1 MGQLTEFLDTFLTYK
16 SPRYADVHDW
26 RLGLAYR
33 IFQVVGLGYVVFWAV
48 VYKCDH
54 LRRDPVSGYAR
65 VDISTPVKDGCFEA
79 DATCKLD
86 LRSFAELPYCIQ
98 GKAQVTAQQ
107 RICEFRDAYALSPQT
122 PMPNSL
128 FVPSFVNR
136 MLQRKVCEPS
146 AGSGWR
152 CEQTYVTQAEEG
164 KYQHGAFVA
173 DIERYRLL
181 ISHSYEASDS
191 MNADPEFMGRSEST
205 LGELSPAARPPPGSW
220 KPWHSHIQGVAPS
233 GPRPHIRAHV
243 HHALREVD
251 EDPEIPSYEGGN
263 TDFGTLYHSPWGD
276 MLSLGDLIKLA
287 DPRGAEAVLSERGEN
302 DLSRRERGGVIAI
315 SIEYTNERSFDIL
328 GLEPP
333 RYRVSARLLP
343 MQWLYQSHA
352 VPAGNDTRHIEAYQG
367 FLIHANVHGH
377 IRRFEWL
384 SLLQVLATALVLLTV
399 AGMLTD
405 AAMAYTTE
413 LAQRYELI
421 RQQPNKT
428 VQELRSLV
436 GQLQDEEG
444 RLLLPADA
452 NASPELEH
460 EEGADSSRNQELLAV
475 LRSIEKKLNG
485 PEHHFVRNEAAD
497 SAGAHF
503 ENLASGLLDRA
514 AGRVA
519 PL

>member
-1 MGQLTEFLDTFLTYK
+1 MEFLDTCLSYK
-16 SPRYADVHDW
+16 SRRFAVVHDW

-33 IFQVVGLGYVVFWAV
+33 IFQVVGLGYVVFWAII
-48 VYKCDH
+48 YKCEH
-54 LRRDPVSGYAR
+54 LRLDPVSGYAR

-86 LRSFAELPYCIQ
+86 LRSLAELPYCIQ
-98 GKAQVTAQQ
+98 GKAQINTQQ
-107 RICEFRDAYALSPQT
+107 RVCEFRDAYALSPQT

-128 FVPSFVNR
+128 FVPSFINR

-146 AGSGWR
+146 LENGWR

-181 ISHSYEASDS
+181 ISHSFEAIGVEDETES
-191 MNADPEFMGRSEST
+191 MGRSETT
-205 LGELSPAARPPPGSW
+205 LGKLLPASTPLPGSL
-220 KPWHSHIQGVAPS
+220 KPWHS
-233 GPRPHIRAHV
+233 RPVGAESAGSSVQIKAHIRHP
-243 HHALREVD
+243 LRKVD
-251 EDPEIPSYEGGN
+251 VDLEIPSYEGENG
-263 TDFGTLYHSPWGD
+263 DFSTLYHSPWGD

-287 DPRGAEAVLSERGEN
+287 DPRGAEVVLSEKGEN
-302 DLSRRERGGVIAI
+302 DLSRRERGGVLAV
-315 SIEYTNERSFDIL
+315 SIEYTNERSFDVL
-328 GLEPP
+328 GLAPP
-333 RYRVSARLLP
+333 RYTVSARLLP

-352 VPAGNDTRHIEAYQG
+352 VPAGNNTRHIEAYQG
-367 FLIHANVHGH
+367 FLIHADVHGH
-377 IRRFEWL
+377 IRSFEWL

-399 AGMLTD
+399 AGSLTD

-421 RQQPNKT
+421 RQQPNRT

-436 GQLQDEEG
+436 GQLQDEE
-444 RLLLPADA
+444 RLLLPNDN

-460 EEGADSSRNQELLAV
+460 EAGADSSQYQELVAV
-475 LRSIEKKLNG
+475 LRSIEKKLDG
-485 PEHHFVRNEAAD
+485 FEGTDRHHFVRNESAD
-497 SAGAHF
+497 SGGGHF
-503 ENLASGLLDRA
+503 ENLASDLLDRA